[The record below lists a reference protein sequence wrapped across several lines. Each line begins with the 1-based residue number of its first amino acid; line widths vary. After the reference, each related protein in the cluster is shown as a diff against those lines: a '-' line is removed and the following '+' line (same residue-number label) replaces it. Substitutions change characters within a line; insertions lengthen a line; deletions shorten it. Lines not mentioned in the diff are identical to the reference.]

1 MHVHSVS
8 LTPVGKNRFLEK
20 ALKMQMDRRQV
31 ALLRERWIGA
41 TRKARLRAQFA
52 RKIGVRKIG
61 ALVPD
66 GAWNERRQR
75 PEGKAPRRFPRVGE
89 NAPMVR
95 ALRQQPRRWMVFT
108 GLVDGALLAI
118 AVNLAMNVRYS
129 NDAAAYAAF
138 SQHLLERS
146 ALFAAAIV
154 LCMFALGLYQAQARE
169 KPLGIF
175 LRQVLGVAA
184 GTMLLVVLYY
194 AIPQAYIGRG
204 VLALAI
210 LFGLPWLVLWRA
222 LILKLM
228 DVEMLQRRVLIFGAG
243 RAAEFVAQ
251 RMLRRS
257 DRQTFTVVGFVPV
270 PGEAV
275 KIPAD
280 QLVEIGSPIHEWA
293 AQKHVDEIV
302 IVPDDRRGTLPMDDL
317 LECKQ
322 RGIEVSD
329 LARFLERES
338 GKVKLTVSPSWLVF
352 SDGFNASPIRRA
364 TKRVFDVVSAAI
376 VLAASWPLMLLTA
389 LAIRVESGPGQPILY
404 SQERVGEHGRV
415 FRLFKFRSMRTDAEL
430 GGVAR
435 WASKDDERVTRV
447 GRVIRKLRLDELPQL
462 WNVLNGTM
470 SLIGPRPERPQ
481 FVAELSKNIPYY
493 TLRHCVKPGLTGW
506 AQLRYPYGSSEEDA
520 AEKLTFDLFYVKN
533 HNLRFDALIFLQ
545 TVEVVLFGRGAR

>member
-1 MHVHSVS
+1 
-8 LTPVGKNRFLEK
+8 
-20 ALKMQMDRRQV
+20 MQMDRRQV
-31 ALLRERWIGA
+31 ALLRQRWIGA
-41 TRKARLRAQFA
+41 TRNARLRVQFA
-52 RKIGVRKIG
+52 RKASVRKIG
-61 ALVPD
+61 AMVP
-66 GAWNERRQR
+66 AAARRERRQGPE
-75 PEGKAPRRFPRVGE
+75 PEGAGSFPRLSQG
-89 NAPMVR
+89 APVVR
-95 ALRQQPRRWMVFT
+95 ALRQQPRRWMIFT
-108 GLVDGALLAI
+108 GLVDGGLLAV
-118 AVNLAMNVRYS
+118 AVNLAMSVRYA

-138 SQHLLERS
+138 SQHLPERA
-146 ALFAAAIV
+146 ALFAGAIV
-154 LCMFALGLYQAQARE
+154 LCMFALGLYQPQTRE
-169 KPLGIF
+169 KPLGLF

-210 LFGLPWLVLWRA
+210 LFGLPWIVLWRA
-222 LILKLM
+222 LVIKLM
-228 DVEMLQRRVLIFGAG
+228 DAEMLQRRVLIFGAG
-243 RAAEFVAQ
+243 HAAEFVAQ
-251 RMLRRS
+251 RMRRRS
-257 DRQTFTVVGFVPV
+257 DRRTFTVVGFVPV
-270 PGEAV
+270 AGEAV

-280 QLVEIGSPIHEWA
+280 RLVEIDAPIHEWA
-293 AQKHVDEIV
+293 ARRHVDEIV
-302 IVPDDRRGTLPMDDL
+302 IVPDDRRGTLPMEDL

-329 LARFLERES
+329 LVRFLERES
-338 GKVKLTVSPSWLVF
+338 GKVKLTASPSWLVF
-352 SDGFNASPIRRA
+352 SDGFNTSPMRRA
-364 TKRVFDVVSAAI
+364 TKRIFDVVSAAL
-376 VLAASWPLMLLTA
+376 VLGASWPLMLLTA
-389 LAIRVESGPGQPILY
+389 LAIRIESGPGQPILY

-435 WASKDDERVTRV
+435 WASKNDERVTRV

-533 HNLRFDALIFLQ
+533 HNFRFDALIFIQ

>member
-1 MHVHSVS
+1 
-8 LTPVGKNRFLEK
+8 
-20 ALKMQMDRRQV
+20 MQMDRRQV
-31 ALLRERWIGA
+31 ALWRERWLGA
-41 TRKARLRAQFA
+41 ARKARLRARFA
-52 RKIGVRKIG
+52 RKIGGRETG
-61 ALVPD
+61 ALVPA
-66 GAWNERRQR
+66 GAWHERRQR
-75 PEGKAPRRFPRVGE
+75 PEPKARRNFPRVDEG
-89 NAPMVR
+89 APVVR

-118 AVNLAMNVRYS
+118 AMTLAMNVRYA

-138 SQHLLERS
+138 SQHLLERA
-146 ALFAAAIV
+146 ALFAGAIV

-175 LRQVLGVAA
+175 LRQVLGVVA
-184 GTMLLVVLYY
+184 GMMLLIVLYY

-204 VLALAI
+204 VMALAI

-228 DVEMLQRRVLIFGAG
+228 DVEILQRRVLIFGAG
-243 RAAEFVAQ
+243 HAAEFVAQ

-280 QLVEIGSPIHEWA
+280 QLVEIHSPIHEWA
-293 AQKHVDEIV
+293 AQRHVDEIV

-329 LARFLERES
+329 LVRFLERES

-352 SDGFNASPIRRA
+352 SDGFNVSPMRRA
-364 TKRVFDVVSAAI
+364 TKRIFDVISAVI
-376 VLAASWPLMLLTA
+376 ILAAGWPLMLLTA
-389 LAIRVESGPGQPILY
+389 LAIRVESGRGQPILY
-404 SQERVGEHGRV
+404 SQERVGEQGRV

-435 WASKDDERVTRV
+435 WASKNDERVTRV

-533 HNLRFDALIFLQ
+533 HNFRFDALIFLQ